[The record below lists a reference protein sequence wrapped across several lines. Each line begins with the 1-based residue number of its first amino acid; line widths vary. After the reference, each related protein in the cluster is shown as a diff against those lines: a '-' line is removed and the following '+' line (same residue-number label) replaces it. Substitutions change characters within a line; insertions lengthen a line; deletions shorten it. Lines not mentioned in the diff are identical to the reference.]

1 MRRIHRLVIL
11 LVSLLL
17 RRKQRHHEVRQQQR
31 AQDDARCQEDQVVAL
46 RERLARGK
54 SERDGHDDG
63 QRDGALRARKRGD
76 QGIAYQL
83 TACTRLGAAMHA
95 LHDKHPQEAHAHY
108 QGRYEQHQGAQQKR
122 AGLAAV
128 PRRHDGLRQLHTQH
142 DEDHAVDDEDERLP
156 HAIRRKLQTRG
167 RRRWLMRHQRDEQA
181 GSHHSQDTACA
192 EMLGRQERDERR
204 EHLEHH
210 MHRDA
215 LVAVATDGAE
225 RQHRQQAHHQADR
238 DAAKEADGKALRGI
252 GKGKRTRDGRSYGE
266 LERNDARCVVD
277 ERLAGEQ
284 GFLTAGQVDILAK
297 GRDGHG
303 IGGPQ
308 RRTQGERRRKRDG
321 GLEPVQH
328 ETDHQNRGE
337 HQADC
342 KGHDGPLVVP
352 QPTFAC
358 MPRFVEQQWSDE
370 QHKEQLRIDCHVDGR
385 AHQQDDDGA

>member
-1 MRRIHRLVIL
+1 M
-11 LVSLLL
+11 
-17 RRKQRHHEVRQQQR
+17 
-31 AQDDARCQEDQVVAL
+31 
-46 RERLARGK
+46 
-54 SERDGHDDG
+54 
-63 QRDGALRARKRGD
+63 
-76 QGIAYQL
+76 
-83 TACTRLGAAMHA
+83 
-95 LHDKHPQEAHAHY
+95 
-108 QGRYEQHQGAQQKR
+108 
-122 AGLAAV
+122 

-142 DEDHAVDDEDERLP
+142 DEHHAVDDEDERLP
-156 HAIRRKLQTRG
+156 HAVRRKLQTRG

-181 GSHHSQDTACA
+181 GSHHGQDAACA
-192 EMLGRQERDERR
+192 EMLSGQERDEGR

-210 MHRDA
+210 VHRDA

-238 DAAKEADGKALRGI
+238 DAAKEADDEALRSVGQ
-252 GKGKRTRDGRSYGE
+252 GKRARDGRSYGE
-266 LERNDARCVVD
+266 LERNDARCVID

-328 ETDHQNRGE
+328 EADHQNRGE
-337 HQADC
+337 HQADG

-358 MPRFVEQQWSDE
+358 MPRFVEQQRGDE
-370 QHKEQLRIDCHVDGR
+370 QHKEQLGIDCHVDGR
-385 AHQQDDDGA
+385 AHQQDDDGAQRDLHQRQRHARGDLVEHGRDKHRRQQQQHELEHFHKHTSFGNHRHGIKVSAL